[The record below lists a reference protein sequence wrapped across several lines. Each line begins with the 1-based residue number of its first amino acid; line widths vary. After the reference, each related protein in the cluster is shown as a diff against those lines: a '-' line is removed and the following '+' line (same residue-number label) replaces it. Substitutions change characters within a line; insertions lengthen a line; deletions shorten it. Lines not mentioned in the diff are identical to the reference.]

1 MYNLEDNSHEC
12 KRFMDK
18 GKQEDNIL
26 GMSSQYIRGVG
37 PARQKL
43 LSRLGI
49 ETVDDLIRHYP
60 RGYFDRSGLV
70 QIGSASPGDTVTVSG
85 EILTTHSRRLG
96 PGRSMFIVAVD
107 DGTGSMQLVFFNQP
121 YLEKYFRKGS
131 MVVAS
136 GQVRLYREKRQIAAP
151 EWEITG
157 GGDDEDLLHAGR
169 IVPVYPLTA
178 GISQRMMRRIVKTTL
193 DRAEGMIPENLPG
206 KVISG
211 MDLVG
216 REEAVRRIHYPEDDA
231 GLGEAVRRLKFE
243 EVFFLHLLIRE
254 RGILIRE
261 GKRRPGIEPPHDLA
275 HRFLENL
282 PFRLTSAQKR
292 VLKEIRVD
300 VESEKGLSRLLQGDV
315 GSGKTVV
322 GLASLL
328 LAVGAGHQS
337 AMMAPTEILAQ
348 QHMMNIEKYLEG
360 LDVTYALLIG
370 SMRQSEKRDVQ
381 ERLASG
387 EIDLVVGTHALIQE
401 SISFRQ
407 LGLAVIDEQHRFG
420 VRQRATLGTGDM
432 LPHFLVM
439 TATPIPRSL
448 ARTVYGD
455 LDLSVIDELPFG
467 RRSVK
472 TEIVPSG
479 DADDV
484 YEAIRSEMMDGR
496 QAFILY
502 PLVEESEG
510 LELKAATEEF
520 ESLSTGEFSGFPV
533 GLLHG
538 RMSFDEKMRAISLFR
553 SGEILGLVTTTV
565 IEVGVDM
572 PNASVLLINHP
583 ERFGLAQLHQLR
595 GRIGRGGSGG
605 VCYLLVDEEITG
617 RARERLELFAGTE
630 DGFRVAEI
638 DLEMRGPGEVWGTRQ
653 SGYPSFRLINP
664 LSDKELVQRSWEESG
679 DLLSADP
686 GLEKPENRVVAE
698 YFRRY
703 YKGRMEL
710 ADIG

>member
-1 MYNLEDNSHEC
+1 MVSEKAEE
-12 KRFMDK
+12 K
-18 GKQEDNIL
+18 IL
-26 GMSSQYIRGVG
+26 GTSSQFVRGVG

-60 RGYFDRSGLV
+60 RAYYDRTSLV
-70 QIGSASPGDTVTVSG
+70 SIGSAPVGETVTVSG
-85 EILTTHSRRLG
+85 EVLTAHSRRLG
-96 PGRSMFIVAVD
+96 SRRSMLTVAID
-107 DGTGSMQLVFFNQP
+107 DGTGALQLVFFNQS
-121 YLEKYFRKGS
+121 YLDKYFRKGS
-131 MVVAS
+131 RVIAS
-136 GQVRLYREKRQIAAP
+136 GRVKLYRDRKQMVGS
-151 EWEITG
+151 EWEMTG
-157 GGDDEDLLHAGR
+157 GGEDEQLLNAGR

-178 GISQRMMRRIVKTTL
+178 GISQRMMRRIVKAAL
-193 DRAEGMIPENLPG
+193 DRARGMIPENLPG
-206 KVISG
+206 GLLRG
-211 MDLVG
+211 MGFPG
-216 REEAVRRIHYPEDDA
+216 REQALFQIHYPDDEPA
-231 GLGEAVRRLKFE
+231 LETAVRRLKFE

-254 RGILIRE
+254 KSILVRE
-261 GKRRPGIEPPHDLA
+261 GRKRPVIAPPHRLA
-275 HRFLENL
+275 RRFLENL
-282 PFRLTSAQKR
+282 PFSLTGAQKR
-292 VLKEIRVD
+292 VLGEIRAD

-322 GLASLL
+322 GLASML
-328 LAVGAGHQS
+328 LAVGAGHQA

-348 QHMMNIEKYLEG
+348 QHAMRMEEYLEG
-360 LDVTYALLIG
+360 LGVTTALLLG
-370 SMRQSEKRDVQ
+370 SMRQAQKRDVHR
-381 ERLASG
+381 RLASG

-420 VRQRATLGTGDM
+420 VRQRATLGSGDL

-448 ARTVYGD
+448 AQTVYGD
-455 LDLSVIDELPFG
+455 LDLSVIDEMPFG
-467 RRSVK
+467 SRDVR
-472 TEIVPSG
+472 TEIVLAG
-479 DADDV
+479 
-484 YEAIRSEMMDGR
+484 EAESAYATVRDGMREGR

-520 ESLSTGEFSGFPV
+520 ERLSAEEFSGLPI

-538 RMSFDEKMRAISLFR
+538 RMSFEEKMRAISMFR
-553 SGEILGLVTTTV
+553 AGEILGLVTTTV
-565 IEVGVDM
+565 IEVGVDI
-572 PNASVLLINHP
+572 PNASFLLINHP

-605 VCYLLVDEEITG
+605 VCYLLVDEDASG
-617 RARERLELFAGTE
+617 ASARRLEMFASTT

-653 SGYPSFRLINP
+653 SGYPAFRLINP
-664 LSDKELVQRSWEESG
+664 LSDSDLVQRSWRESG
-679 DLLSADP
+679 DLLAGDP
-686 GLEKPENRVVAE
+686 GLDKPENRVVAD
-698 YFRRY
+698 YFRQY
-703 YKGRMEL
+703 YRGRMGL